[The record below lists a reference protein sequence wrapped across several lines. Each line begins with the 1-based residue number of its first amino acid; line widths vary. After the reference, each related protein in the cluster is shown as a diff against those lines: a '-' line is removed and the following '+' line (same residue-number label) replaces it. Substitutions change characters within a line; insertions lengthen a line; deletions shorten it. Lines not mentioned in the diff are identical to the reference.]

1 MLLDNVVD
9 QMVNAVY
16 YFMQNNEAKTPNGA
30 KEPRQYSTRRQ
41 LMIRIDLTRALRA
54 VTSAMLCCAI
64 PVLAQTYPSQSV
76 RLVVP
81 YPAGGSTD
89 AIARLYAEAMAVEL
103 GQPVVVDNRP
113 GAATNIGSEAV
124 TRATADGYTLLFGA
138 GGPILNQV
146 FGPKPSFDP
155 ATALQPVSLIARVPF
170 MLAANPKAPFS
181 TVQQFVAA
189 VRAKPGAFSVSSAQ
203 LNVYVELMKAQAN
216 VDVLHVP
223 YRGGAQAATDAI
235 AGQVDMVYAL
245 VPVLLPHIQAGK
257 LKAIGITS
265 VARQSKVLPST
276 SSFTEAGVDYSIYT
290 AFNLS
295 TPAGTPAPVV
305 ERLSRATKKV
315 VSDPTF
321 VEKLA
326 AMGAEAAS
334 SDPESLRRENAANLR
349 TWIGL
354 AAKVP
359 SLIQSEQQ
367 K

>member
-1 MLLDNVVD
+1 
-9 QMVNAVY
+9 
-16 YFMQNNEAKTPNGA
+16 
-30 KEPRQYSTRRQ
+30 
-41 LMIRIDLTRALRA
+41 MIRTGLSRARRTLTAAL
-54 VTSAMLCCAI
+54 LCCAI
-64 PVLAQTYPSQSV
+64 PALAQTYPTQPV

-89 AIARLYAEAMAVEL
+89 AIARLYAEGMATEL

-113 GAATNIGSEAV
+113 GAATNIGSETVA
-124 TRATADGYTLLFGA
+124 RATPDGYTVLFGA
-138 GGPILNQV
+138 GGPTLNQV

-181 TVQQFVAA
+181 TVAQFVAA
-189 VRAKPGAFSVSSAQ
+189 AKAKPGKFSVSSAQ

-223 YRGGAQAATDAI
+223 YKGGAQAATDAI

-245 VPVLLPHIQAGK
+245 VPVLLPHVQAGK
-257 LKAIGITS
+257 LKAIGVTS
-265 VARQSKVLPST
+265 VARQRKVLPNT
-276 SSFTEAGVDYSIYT
+276 PSFTEAHVGYSIDT
-290 AFNLS
+290 AYNLS
-295 TPAGTPAPVV
+295 APAGTPAPVV
-305 ERLSRATKKV
+305 DRLTRATKKV
-315 VSDPTF
+315 VGDPAF

-326 AMGAEAAS
+326 SMGAQAAS

-349 TWIGL
+349 TWTEL

-359 SLIQSEQQ
+359 SLIQSE
-367 K
+367 